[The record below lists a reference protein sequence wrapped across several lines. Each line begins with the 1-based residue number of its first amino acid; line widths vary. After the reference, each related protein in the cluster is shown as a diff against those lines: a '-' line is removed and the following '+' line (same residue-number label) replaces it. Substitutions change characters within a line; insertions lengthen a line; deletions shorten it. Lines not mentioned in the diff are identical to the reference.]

1 MAPSLSIKIL
11 KKGGNIMV
19 VIIKDYLE
27 QLDETTKNFNVKLLE
42 ENEYQQYITLAEEM
56 MPFIVSEKWIF
67 RLFEKRTK
75 QSTKYF
81 IQPICTYCKVVA
93 CQQDIWTNER
103 KYEVELFNGKEKQTI
118 IFDSAILTT
127 LGAQQLLRFGCVFDE
142 KSLRFLL
149 EFLSISAFNSPI
161 KNVHSKLGWKDD
173 NTFLSYK
180 VYSPKQIESAY
191 SGNIDIIPKGLLEKW
206 LDMVKNEVIDNI
218 PLFFGMLLGFSSVLL
233 GFLNQHLDLGN
244 LMFNY
249 CGHSSKG
256 KTTVAM
262 LATSVFSK
270 PIFNRGLLST
280 FNSTNNALLTF
291 ISQANSHTVAIDEIA
306 TSERTGFRK
315 VLYQIC
321 SGAERMRLNTSGEMK
336 ESKSFNS
343 IIISTAE
350 FPIIDET
357 APEGLKTRVFEI
369 EETLT
374 TSAENSDNIKRVV
387 LENYGVAGQAFLEFL
402 FVNKLD
408 ALLTDYYECVEEL
421 KSFHINQKYEKHALT
436 DRILSKLAVV
446 LQTSKYFVEC
456 FGINCKTQDIIEYVV
471 GFERSISTQLDIS
484 AKALEYIMQYVSRH
498 RNRFVTG
505 NEDIDFSAEGKISNK
520 RNYKE
525 IAILKEIVED
535 ILENKGFENK
545 KLIYSK
551 WEDNNILD
559 SEKDRKY
566 KRLRLTKGGEIQ
578 PCFVF
583 KIYE

>member
-1 MAPSLSIKIL
+1 
-11 KKGGNIMV
+11 MV
-19 VIIKDYLE
+19 VVIKDSLE

-56 MPFIVSEKWIF
+56 MPFIVSKKWIF
-67 RLFEKRTK
+67 RLFEKITK

-118 IFDSAILTT
+118 IFDSTILTT

-191 SGNIDIIPKGLLEKW
+191 SGNIDIIPKGSLDKW
-206 LDMVKNEVIDNI
+206 LDMVKNEVVDNV
-218 PLFFGMLLGFSSVLL
+218 PLFFGMLLGFSSVVL
-233 GFLNQHLDLGN
+233 GFLNQHIDLGN

-280 FNSTNNALLTF
+280 FNSTNNALVTF

-369 EETLT
+369 EDTLT
-374 TSAENSDNIKRVV
+374 TSAENSDNIKKVV

-402 FVNKLD
+402 FVNKLSS
-408 ALLTDYYECVEEL
+408 LLNDYYDCVDEL
-421 KSFHINQKYEKHALT
+421 KIFHINQEYEKHALT
-436 DRILSKLAVV
+436 DRILSKLSVV

-456 FGINCKTQDIIEYVV
+456 FGINCKTHDIIEYVV
-471 GFERSISTQLDIS
+471 GFERSVSTQLDIS
-484 AKALEYIMQYVSRH
+484 AKALEYITQYVSRH
-498 RNRFVTG
+498 RNRFVIG
-505 NEDIDFSAEGKISNK
+505 KEDIDFPAEGRISNK

-566 KRLRLTKGGEIQ
+566 KRLRLTRGGEIQ